1 MTVAS
6 ENESVPF
13 FWDILMQNA
22 FLFII
27 ANVSVNV
34 NNPKKNSGSVINFE
48 KPSVIFIK
56 LDFVLSALAFCP
68 EMQYNEDIGQPDTAA
83 ACGLTEIFR
92 TVGGHPACCI

>member
-34 NNPKKNSGSVINFE
+34 NYPKKNSGSVINFE
-48 KPSVIFIK
+48 KPSVFFIT
-56 LDFVLSALAFCP
+56 LDFGPVRSCILSGNA
-68 EMQYNEDIGQPDTAA
+68 
-83 ACGLTEIFR
+83 
-92 TVGGHPACCI
+92 V